1 MSAIINNIMDISIS
15 QIFEAVLGI
24 SIGVISWFV
33 KKIMADIKQN
43 EERSR
48 DNDRE
53 LYAKIAQTRED
64 MLKLEID
71 RLKSLIK

>member
-1 MSAIINNIMDISIS
+1 MDISIS